1 MNTTMETRFA
11 RTVLAA
17 AIAGIFSAPAAWAEE
32 DVESLIRPDSEIEIG
47 LGYTTQDS
55 FKYGE
60 YTGLHSSGAH
70 LIGNVLI
77 NKRGEDDARYVEVEG
92 RNLGLDSRSLGLRVG
107 EQGNYGLRLE
117 YDQIPKFGSDSYYTP
132 FNGAG
137 SDVLRNPGIT
147 RQSTTTAMRAG
158 LDANMKPYDIKTT
171 RKGVG
176 IGFTKELAKGW
187 DAELNY
193 KREDKQGD
201 KLTAAMIQGNGGGDR
216 RVAIVPEPIDY
227 TTDQYEALVRY
238 SGEKTQLQFGYY
250 ASLFKNDK
258 QSLTWDNLF
267 TGTSHPNTGRFGL
280 APDNEFHQLNVSG
293 SYGFTTAT
301 KVSGALSYGRMTQND
316 DFLPYSTQGAG
327 ALGPT
332 GSLHGKVNTLHASM
346 RLDSKLTSA
355 LHLTAGYRY
364 DDRDNKTPEGVEF
377 IYRSGDSLAALSA
390 SNTRRNVALD
400 IKKQV
405 LYADLDYYLTSATK
419 LKFGY
424 DYHQVDHTHEPTDG
438 DKEHTVKTEVRHRFG
453 DTVSSGLSYAYSD
466 RNAGTYNGAD
476 PLATTYT
483 DAYLRSLCLASL
495 NPVDCGATT
504 AAPGKSYPWLEAP
517 GLRKYFL
524 ADRKR
529 EKVGAFVN
537 YSPIEQLDLE
547 FTGNFNRDKYP
558 DTFDGLGLTRA
569 TGWMLGFDA
578 NLQATDALS
587 GSFFASVDQSKT
599 NQNGANLGVGL
610 IAQQAETGTIPAT
623 SQAVTT
629 LTDRTVTLG
638 LGMRYKPN
646 ARYEVGGNLTHSDSV
661 GHSRLSSANAAL
673 TTPFPNL
680 VSRLS
685 RVDLFSNYAL
695 KKDVT
700 LKVRYAYERYRSDDW
715 AVDALP
721 NVNSISSIVGT
732 YQSSPDYDVH
742 FLGVSVA
749 YKF

>member
-1 MNTTMETRFA
+1 MNTTMDTRFA

-17 AIAGIFSAPAAWAEE
+17 AIAGIFCAPAAWAEE

-47 LGYTTQDS
+47 AGYTTQDS
-55 FKYGE
+55 FKFGD

-77 NKRGEDDARYVEVEG
+77 NKRGEDDARYVEIEG

-117 YDQIPKFGSDSYYTP
+117 YDQIPKLSSDSYHTP

-147 RQSTTTAMRAG
+147 RQTTTTLMRAG
-158 LDANMKPYDIKTT
+158 LEANMKPYDVKTT

-193 KREDKQGD
+193 KRENKEGD
-201 KLTAAMIQGNGGGDR
+201 KLTGAMIQGNGGGDR

-238 SGEKTQLQFGYY
+238 SDEKAQLQFGYY
-250 ASLFKNDK
+250 ASLFNNDK

-267 TGTSHPNTGRFGL
+267 TGTGHPTTGRFGL
-280 APDNEFHQLNVSG
+280 APDNEFHQVNVSG
-293 SYGFTTAT
+293 SYGFTKAT
-301 KVSGALSYGRMTQND
+301 RISGALSYGRMTQND
-316 DFLPYSTQGAG
+316 DFLSYSTQGAG
-327 ALGPT
+327 ALGPL
-332 GSLHGKVNTLHASM
+332 GSLHGKVNTAHASM

-364 DDRDNKTPEGVEF
+364 DDRDSKTPDGVAF
-377 IYRSGDSLAALSA
+377 TYRTGDSLVAPGA

-400 IKKQV
+400 VKKQV
-405 LYADLDYYLTSATK
+405 LYADLDYHLTSATK

-424 DYHQVDHTHEPTDG
+424 DFHKVDHTHEPTDG

-466 RNAGTYNGAD
+466 RDAGTYNGSAPMD
-476 PLATTYT
+476 ATYT
-483 DAYLRSLCLASL
+483 DAYLRTLCLASR
-495 NPVDCGATT
+495 NPAECGATGT
-504 AAPGKSYPWLEAP
+504 VGKTYPWLEAP

-537 YSPIEQLDLE
+537 YAPIEQLDLQ

-587 GSFFASVDQSKT
+587 GNFFASVDQSKT
-599 NQNGANLGVGL
+599 NQNGANLASAAL
-610 IAQQAETGTIPAT
+610 SQAAETGTIPAA
-623 SQAVTT
+623 SSAVTT

-638 LGMRYKPN
+638 LGMRYQPN
-646 ARYEVGGNLTHSDSV
+646 TRYEVGGNLTHSDSI
-661 GHSRLSSANAAL
+661 GRSRLSSVNPAF
-673 TTPFPNL
+673 TSFPNL

-685 RVDLFSNYAL
+685 RLDLFSSYAV
-695 KKDVT
+695 KKDMT
-700 LKVRYAYERYRSDDW
+700 IKVRYAYERYRSDDW

-721 NVNSISSIVGT
+721 NVNSISSVVGT

-742 FLGVSVA
+742 FVGVSMA